1 MKFRLAVIHFGFA
14 LTGVVTTMLG
24 PILPLLSSQWSLS
37 YAQSGRL
44 FTVQFLLSVTGALI
58 ASRVMASLGA
68 ARTVVIGMVLIA
80 LGVGTMALGNL
91 PAVIVGIGVY
101 GAGLGFA
108 LPCTNLMVSEMVE
121 NRAAALNL
129 LNFSWTVGALAA
141 PMLIDSLLKP
151 IGLRGFLVGLAALC
165 FAVGMVEIGGV
176 RQLGAIEKIAVVGK
190 LGDKAR
196 ITFAVLTAVLLFLYV
211 GVENGVAGWVPT
223 FAQRVE
229 YATSR
234 DAALVQSSFWAAIL
248 LGRLTAPLVLRI
260 VRPAK
265 LVFLGLF
272 LATVGSAL
280 IVFAHDLP
288 LFVIGVLASGIGL
301 SSVFPNV
308 IAIFTEWYGTGGAGS
323 IVLGVPGLGGALFPW
338 LVGVVGE
345 KTGHLRLGM
354 SVNIAVAAAALMVF
368 FAMIQVALG
377 ARATA
382 LEERSA

>member
-1 MKFRLAVIHFGFA
+1 VKFRLAVIHFGFA

-24 PILPLLSSQWSLS
+24 PILPLLSSQWQLN

-44 FTVQFLLSVTGALI
+44 FTVQFLLSVTGALV
-58 ASRVMASLGA
+58 ASRVMPRLGA

-80 LGVGTMALGNL
+80 IGVASVALGSFF
-91 PAVIVGIGVY
+91 AVVVGIAVY
-101 GAGLGFA
+101 GMGLGFA
-108 LPCTNLMVSEMVE
+108 LPCTNLMVSEMVH

-141 PMLIDSLLKP
+141 PMLLDALLEP
-151 IGLRGFLVGLAALC
+151 VGLRGFLVALGGLC
-165 FAVGMVEIGGV
+165 FVVGLVEIGGAK
-176 RQLGAIEKIAVVGK
+176 QLSALEKIAVVGR
-190 LGDKAR
+190 LQASVR
-196 ITFAVLTAVLLFLYV
+196 ITFAVLAAVLLFLYV

-229 YATSR
+229 YASSR
-234 DAALVQSSFWAAIL
+234 NAALVQSGFWAAIL
-248 LGRLTAPLVLRI
+248 LGRLTAPLVLRL

-272 LATVGSAL
+272 LAIIGSTL
-280 IVFAHDLP
+280 IVFAHEMP

-301 SSVFPNV
+301 SAVFPTV

-338 LVGVVGE
+338 LVGVVSD
-345 KTGHLRLGM
+345 KSGHLRLGM
-354 SVNIAVAAAALMVF
+354 SVNIAVSMAALLVF

-377 ARATA
+377 GRGVPVRDA
-382 LEERSA
+382 

>member
-1 MKFRLAVIHFGFA
+1 MKFRLAVIHIGFA

-24 PILPLLSSQWSLS
+24 PILPLLSSQWALN

-44 FTVQFLLSVTGALI
+44 FAVQFLLSVTGALI
-58 ASRVMASLGA
+58 ASRVMAWLGA

-80 LGVGTMALGNL
+80 AGVGTMALGNL
-91 PAVIVGIGVY
+91 PAVIVGIAVY

-108 LPCTNLMVSEMVE
+108 LPCTNLMVSEMVH

-151 IGLRGFLVGLAALC
+151 IGLRGFLVGLGVLC
-165 FAVGMVEIGGV
+165 FVAAMVEVGGAK
-176 RQLGAIEKIAVVGK
+176 QLAAIEKIAVVGK
-190 LGDKAR
+190 LRPNAR
-196 ITFAVLTAVLLFLYV
+196 VTFAVLAAVLLFLYV

-229 YATSR
+229 YASSR
-234 DAALVQSSFWAAIL
+234 NAALVQSSFWGAIL
-248 LGRLTAPLVLRI
+248 LGRLTAPLVLRV

-272 LATVGSAL
+272 AATIGSAL
-280 IVFAHDLP
+280 IVFSREMP

-301 SSVFPNV
+301 SAVFPTV

-345 KTGHLRLGM
+345 KSGHLRLGM
-354 SVNIAVAAAALMVF
+354 SVNIAVAAAALLIF
-368 FAMIQVALG
+368 FAMIQVGLG
-377 ARATA
+377 SRATA
-382 LEERSA
+382 AEESR